1 MGIAFRLT
9 EDHRSPNSF
18 AKMNVRLMAHVHS
31 IIMKKETKNEKR
43 TLTYFQIFLHS
54 VAKSFEFYR
63 LKNPDTREPF
73 KQTETTQLMCQT
85 LNHAFDVLKG
95 KKYQDRITTYNWD
108 KRKKILLDLLQV
120 INETGE
126 HSLESKSNG
135 RPFLSDTSLMAMRI
149 TITSAIELNEFL
161 QKTFKNAFVL
171 SGKFNQDC
179 FEV

>member
-1 MGIAFRLT
+1 M
-9 EDHRSPNSF
+9 
-18 AKMNVRLMAHVHS
+18 
-31 IIMKKETKNEKR
+31 
-43 TLTYFQIFLHS
+43 HS